1 MSDLKELLDFT
12 KGAARSARHANGEGK
27 DKPNESD
34 ASAEDYCPAYGYLRG
49 IRERALSL
57 EVRFRDGNS
66 DWFPYSWL
74 GPVRFNPSV
83 GLLLKFTGD
92 TMILVLI
99 RGSNLDTLVNQSIN
113 LTDRGIGR
121 HRILWLREMDEE
133 EMRQAGNAKPTI
145 DRIEVAEFDAQEDL
159 QEWLKKNAPVF
170 LRQ

>member
-12 KGAARSARHANGEGK
+12 KGAARSARHTNRDVKSG
-27 DKPNESD
+27 PNEGD
-34 ASAEDYCPAYGYLRG
+34 AATEDYCPAFGYLRG

-57 EVRFRDGNS
+57 ELRFRDGNR

-83 GLLLKFTGD
+83 GLLLKFSGD

-99 RGSNLDTLVNQSIN
+99 RGSNLDILVNQSIN

-121 HRILWLREMDEE
+121 HRILWLREMEE
-133 EMRQAGNAKPTI
+133 EEIRQAGNAQPTI
-145 DRIEVAEFDAQEDL
+145 DNIEVAEFESRDEL
-159 QEWLKKNAPVF
+159 REWLKKNAQSL
-170 LRQ
+170 LR